1 MDGVSCRR
9 DWFGQLHWGVLGGF
23 ILRGVFLA
31 PPPRVGSHWPASWAM
46 RGSLLWREGTL
57 SGFLSLSLVPLL
69 AHDRPLLGG
78 CGCLGEHFDDYL
90 QG

>member
-1 MDGVSCRR
+1 MGSSI
-9 DWFGQLHWGVLGGF
+9 GGFWVGLF